1 MSSHLKE
8 VTATNEK
15 RELKGPSLTA
25 KWAFASSFFIFVVF
39 TIFAVITYKS
49 SINLIVANERKNL
62 ENTMSEIT
70 SRLAD
75 ADQPLD
81 SETAYRL
88 VSKAAEEDTGGNYE
102 RAVLEGKTLKID
114 PYISDLGQEEMHL
127 YIYNLDREP
136 ILNTESM
143 EIELTQL
150 DRKDPT
156 IITIDDLTGF
166 IAVEPVYSKKTGE
179 KIGYC
184 QTFTELSAFYE
195 IRSRL
200 LLTLIILE
208 IVSLILSSILGY
220 FLSTYF
226 LKPLKVLRDTMD
238 TIRRDPLSDVQ
249 MPQIGTN
256 DELADLSEIFN
267 DMLERIRVY
276 MELQKQFVEDV
287 SHELRT
293 PVAIMEGHLSML
305 QRWGKDDP
313 EILEEG
319 LSASVQELSRM
330 KTLVQEML
338 DLSRA
343 EQVETHYSNEVT
355 NAQEV
360 THQVYNN
367 FVMLYPEFQFTLDD
381 DLTEEVQLK
390 IYRNHF
396 EQLII
401 IILDNAV
408 KYSTERKEV
417 CLSIQLVGGE
427 FEISVQ
433 DFGEGISP
441 EDLDKV
447 FHRFYRVDKA
457 RARTKG
463 GNGLGLSI
471 AKQLVT
477 SYKGR
482 ITAESVVG
490 QGTIFRIYLPVVK
503 NEMNNEKD
511 PKKEDDR

>member
-1 MSSHLKE
+1 ME
-8 VTATNEK
+8 TNTPKVISEEK

-49 SINLIVANERKNL
+49 SVNLIVANERK
-62 ENTMSEIT
+62 EIEQTMSEFT

-75 ADQPLD
+75 ADEELSSQ
-81 SETAYRL
+81 SAYQHL
-88 VSKAAEEDTGGNYE
+88 TGAANTPVDNNESRIGQAPDLAGN
-102 RAVLEGKTLKID
+102 LLTID
-114 PYISDLGQEEMHL
+114 PYISFIGQEVMHF
-127 YIYNLDREP
+127 YIYDLEKQVV
-136 ILNTESM
+136 LKT
-143 EIELTQL
+143 IEQNMPLSQTK
-150 DRKDPT
+150 RKDPT
-156 IITIDDLTGF
+156 ITTVGERTGF
-166 IAVEPVYSKKTGE
+166 LSVEPIYSKTTRE
-179 KIGYC
+179 KIGYA
-184 QTFTELSAFYE
+184 QSFYELSAFYE

-200 LLTLIILE
+200 LITLIVLE
-208 IVSLILSSILGY
+208 VVSLILSSILGF

-238 TIRRDPLSDVQ
+238 TIRKDPVSDVQ
-249 MPQIGTN
+249 MPEIGTN
-256 DELADLSEIFN
+256 DELTDLSEIFN
-267 DMLERIRVY
+267 DMLERMRIY
-276 MELQKQFVEDV
+276 MDQQKQFVEDV

-305 QRWGKDDP
+305 QRWGKKDP
-313 EILEEG
+313 EILDEA
-319 LSASVQELSRM
+319 LAASIQELSRM

-343 EQVETHYSNEVT
+343 EQVEMHYGNEVT
-355 NAQEV
+355 NAKEV

-367 FVMLYPEFQFTLDD
+367 FVMLYPEFTFTLDD
-381 DLTEEVQLK
+381 DLKTEIQLK

-401 IILDNAV
+401 IVLDNAV
-408 KYSTERKEV
+408 KYSADRKEV
-417 CLSIQLVGGE
+417 NLSIRLVNDE
-427 FEISVQ
+427 FEIAVQ

-441 EDLDKV
+441 EDLEKI

-471 AKQLVT
+471 AKQLAE

-482 ITAESVVG
+482 IVADSVLG
-490 QGTIFRIYLPVVK
+490 QGTIFKIYLPI
-503 NEMNNEKD
+503 
-511 PKKEDDR
+511 KEELKETFEA

>member
-1 MSSHLKE
+1 M
-8 VTATNEK
+8 T
-15 RELKGPSLTA
+15 
-25 KWAFASSFFIFVVF
+25 
-39 TIFAVITYKS
+39 
-49 SINLIVANERKNL
+49 LIVL
-62 ENTMSEIT
+62 E
-70 SRLAD
+70 
-75 ADQPLD
+75 
-81 SETAYRL
+81 
-88 VSKAAEEDTGGNYE
+88 V
-102 RAVLEGKTLKID
+102 
-114 PYISDLGQEEMHL
+114 
-127 YIYNLDREP
+127 
-136 ILNTESM
+136 
-143 EIELTQL
+143 
-150 DRKDPT
+150 
-156 IITIDDLTGF
+156 
-166 IAVEPVYSKKTGE
+166 
-179 KIGYC
+179 
-184 QTFTELSAFYE
+184 
-195 IRSRL
+195 
-200 LLTLIILE
+200 
-208 IVSLILSSILGY
+208 VSLILSSVLGY

-249 MPQIGTN
+249 MPEIGTN

-267 DMLERIRVY
+267 EMLERIRVY
-276 MELQKQFVEDV
+276 MELQQQFVEDV

-313 EILEEG
+313 AILEEG

-343 EQVETHYSNEVT
+343 EQVEAHYSHEVT
-355 NAQEV
+355 NAKEV

-367 FVMLYPEFQFTLDD
+367 FVMLYPEFTFTLDD

-408 KYSTERKEV
+408 KYSTDRKEV
-417 CLSIQLVGGE
+417 RLSIQLINGK

-433 DFGEGISP
+433 DFGEGIP
-441 EDLDKV
+441 QEDLERV

-471 AKQLVT
+471 AKQLAT

-482 ITAESVVG
+482 IVAESVVG
-490 QGTIFRIYLPVVK
+490 QGTIFRIYLPIVT
-503 NEMNNEKD
+503 EKIL
-511 PKKEDDR
+511 PPAE

>member
-1 MSSHLKE
+1 MSSQSNNL
-8 VTATNEK
+8 TATNEK

-49 SINLIVANERKNL
+49 SINLIVANERKSL
-62 ENTMSEIT
+62 EETMTEIT

-75 ADQPLD
+75 ADQELT

-88 VSKAAEEDTGGNYE
+88 VSKAGEEDTSGNYE

-127 YIYNLDREP
+127 YIYNLDRTLV
-136 ILNTESM
+136 LNTESL

-156 IITIDDLTGF
+156 ITTIDGLTGF
-166 IAVEPVYSKKTGE
+166 LAVEPVYSKVTGE
-179 KIGYC
+179 KVGYC

-200 LLTLIILE
+200 LLTLIVLE
-208 IVSLILSSILGY
+208 VVSLILSSVLGY

-249 MPQIGTN
+249 MPEIGTN

-267 DMLERIRVY
+267 EMLERIRVY
-276 MELQKQFVEDV
+276 MELQQQFVEDV

-313 EILEEG
+313 AILEEG

-343 EQVETHYSNEVT
+343 EQVEAHYSHEVT
-355 NAQEV
+355 NAKEV

-367 FVMLYPEFQFTLDD
+367 FVMLYPEFTFTLDD

-408 KYSTERKEV
+408 KYSTDRKEV
-417 CLSIQLVGGE
+417 RLSIQLINRK

-433 DFGEGISP
+433 DFGEGIP
-441 EDLDKV
+441 QEDLERV

-471 AKQLVT
+471 AKQLAT

-482 ITAESVVG
+482 IVAESVVG
-490 QGTIFRIYLPVVK
+490 QGTIFRIYLPIVT
-503 NEMNNEKD
+503 EKIL
-511 PKKEDDR
+511 PPAE

>member
-1 MSSHLKE
+1 MDKTTKKTIVE
-8 VTATNEK
+8 DK

-49 SINLIVANERKNL
+49 SVNLIVANERKNI
-62 ENTMSEIT
+62 EQTMSEIT

-75 ADQPLD
+75 ADEELT
-81 SETAYRL
+81 SEQAYRYL
-88 VSKAAEEDTGGNYE
+88 TGSALTKQGVNDTRIGQ
-102 RAVLEGKTLKID
+102 VPDLEGNLLTID
-114 PYISDLGQEEMHL
+114 PYISFIGQEVMHF
-127 YIYNLDREP
+127 YAYNLDKQVVLQTIDQDMP
-136 ILNTESM
+136 LSQM
-143 EIELTQL
+143 Q
-150 DRKDPT
+150 RKDPT
-156 IITIDDLTGF
+156 ITTVGERTGF
-166 IAVEPVYSKKTGE
+166 ISVEPIYSKKTRE
-179 KIGYC
+179 KIGYI
-184 QTFTELSAFYE
+184 QSFYELSAFYD

-200 LLTLIILE
+200 LVTLIVLE
-208 IVSLILSSILGY
+208 VVSLILSSVLGF

-238 TIRRDPLSDVQ
+238 TIREDPLSDVQ
-249 MPQIGTN
+249 MPEIGTN
-256 DELADLSEIFN
+256 DELTDLAEIFN
-267 DMLERIRVY
+267 DMLDRMRIY
-276 MELQKQFVEDV
+276 MDQQKQFVEDV

-305 QRWGKDDP
+305 QRWGKKDP
-313 EILEEG
+313 EILDEA
-319 LSASVQELSRM
+319 LAASIQELSRM

-343 EQVETHYSNEVT
+343 EQVEMHYGNEVT
-355 NAQEV
+355 SAKEV
-360 THQVYNN
+360 THQVFNN
-367 FVMLYPEFQFTLDD
+367 FVMLYPEFTFTLDD
-381 DLTEEVQLK
+381 DLHDEVQLK

-408 KYSTERKEV
+408 KYSTDRKEINM
-417 CLSIQLVGGE
+417 SIRIVGRE
-427 FEISVQ
+427 FEVAIQ
-433 DFGEGISP
+433 DFGEGISA
-441 EDLDKV
+441 EDLEKI

-471 AKQLVT
+471 AKQLAE

-482 ITAESVVG
+482 IAADSVLG
-490 QGTIFRIYLPVVK
+490 QGTIFKIYLPI
-503 NEMNNEKD
+503 
-511 PKKEDDR
+511 KEDAENLIEN